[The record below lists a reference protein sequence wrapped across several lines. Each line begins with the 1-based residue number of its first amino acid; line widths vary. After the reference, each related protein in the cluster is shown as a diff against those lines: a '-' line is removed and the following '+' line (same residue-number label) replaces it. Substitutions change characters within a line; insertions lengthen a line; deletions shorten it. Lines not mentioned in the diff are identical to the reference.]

1 MTAPDASGGQSALL
15 RYRVLTGPDDVTFCR
30 RVSEA
35 LETGYVLHGSPALTF
50 DGERVVVAQ
59 AVILP
64 N

>member
-1 MTAPDASGGQSALL
+1 MEDKPSDDALP
-15 RYRVLTGPDDVTFCR
+15 RYRLLTGPDTSEFCW

-35 LETGYVLHGSPALTF
+35 LAAGYTLFGSPAMTF

-59 AVILP
+59 AVVR